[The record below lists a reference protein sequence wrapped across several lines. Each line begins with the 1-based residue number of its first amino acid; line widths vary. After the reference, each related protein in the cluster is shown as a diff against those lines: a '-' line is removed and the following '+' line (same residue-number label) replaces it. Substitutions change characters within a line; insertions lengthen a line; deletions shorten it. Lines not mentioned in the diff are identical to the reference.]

1 MEVEEGLLKINGT
14 DMASLGCFLYEENAG
29 DHTNY
34 DSLMKPPK
42 MKEYTSVS
50 YRELDG
56 EELPE
61 TLLPR
66 YEARDITL
74 KMAVVA
80 DTRTGWFENYNAVLA
95 LLKSGWLTLE
105 VPEIGRVMKVYLK
118 EYTRYS
124 QFTTIRNTGQ
134 QIAGFTVTLREPK
147 PFSNSD

>member
-1 MEVEEGLLKINGT
+1 MEEGLLKINGT

-42 MKEYTSVS
+42 MKEHTSVS

-80 DTRTGWFENYNAVLA
+80 DTRAGWFESYNAVLA

-105 VPEIGRVMKVYLK
+105 VPEIGRDEGLPEGIYPVQPVHDNQ
-118 EYTRYS
+118 EYRP
-124 QFTTIRNTGQ
+124 
-134 QIAGFTVTLREPK
+134 AGSRIHGHAARAETF
-147 PFSNSD
+147 FNQ

>member
-1 MEVEEGLLKINGT
+1 MEVEKGLFYINDI
-14 DMASLGCFLYEENAG
+14 DMATYGCFLWEENAG

-56 EELPE
+56 EELPD
-61 TLLPR
+61 LLLTR

-74 KMAVVA
+74 KMAIA
-80 DTRTGWFENYNAVLA
+80 AETRIKWFEYYNAVIA
-95 LLKSGWLTLE
+95 LLKSGWLKVY
-105 VPEIGRVMKVYLK
+105 VPEIGRVMKAYMK
-118 EYTRYS
+118 EYTKYS
-124 QFTTIRNTGQ
+124 QLTLLKNTGQ

-147 PFSNSD
+147 PFSNGN